1 VIQSRSSTDPLQIA
15 LLAVH
20 LEQHTMDEIRQ
31 LAAEMPWTLVPID
44 FKNYFSATKRPHL
57 TQQAISAQA
66 CIAVIDFD
74 EDHEGALLTAEFLRQ
89 SFYNK
94 IAIVA
99 LSSATDPDLLLRAM
113 RAGYNE
119 FLGKPFDTHEL
130 TDMLIRLE
138 QRWSATIGRPQS
150 SGRILSF
157 FGAKGGVGTTTLAVH
172 LAMFLVR
179 DFKKKVLLIDNHAQ
193 LGHECLYLGLDGSQH
208 HFHEL
213 VRNVSRLDQD
223 LLTGFVAK
231 HPSGLDVL
239 SSPDVHGE
247 VRTADVESVER
258 TLEFLSTQYDFVL
271 LDCEASFE
279 DANLAVIDLSNLVYL
294 IATPEIG
301 AIRDLSR
308 YVDGLIQN
316 EHATEKLR
324 VVINRY
330 SSRDAVTI
338 EQIEK
343 AIRLPIAIKITNN
356 YGELVRSINVG
367 EPLSSNRKSDFS
379 VQMTEWAIALA
390 GTPETMSKEPA
401 KKRFAFWNSAATRTA
416 GAQGLLHG

>member
-338 EQIEK
+338 EGHPPADRDQDHEQLWRACAVDQCWRTLVIKSQI
-343 AIRLPIAIKITNN
+343 
-356 YGELVRSINVG
+356 
-367 EPLSSNRKSDFS
+367 
-379 VQMTEWAIALA
+379 
-390 GTPETMSKEPA
+390 
-401 KKRFAFWNSAATRTA
+401 
-416 GAQGLLHG
+416 